1 MPGIGSSCI
10 ALVKGG
16 QVLGQ
21 AVILTWHDDRM
32 DVIGHEAICPNL
44 DWPVIQQVD
53 SKPQIR
59 SIIVI
64 VKKGRLSTYA
74 ALCDVM
80 SKVRNNKPAESGHSA
95 AFIKKP
101 NPTITDLL
109 NERFWQIRD
118 KCLEMRCPAPLDP
131 I

>member
-1 MPGIGSSCI
+1 MPRPLMPGIGSSCI

-53 SKPQIR
+53 SKPQIGP
-59 SIIVI
+59 IIVI

-80 SKVRNNKPAESGHSA
+80 SKTRNNKPAESGHGA
-95 AFIKKP
+95 AFNKKP
-101 NPTITDLL
+101 NPTITDLM
-109 NERFWQIRD
+109 NERCW
-118 KCLEMRCPAPLDP
+118 
-131 I
+131 